1 MVDSGWVG
9 WVNKEL
15 MVSEMKMRKRKKWK
29 IRVRMGQKRE
39 KVSNGRVT
47 Q

>member
-1 MVDSGWVG
+1 MVDSGWAD

-29 IRVRMGQKRE
+29 I
-39 KVSNGRVT
+39 
-47 Q
+47 